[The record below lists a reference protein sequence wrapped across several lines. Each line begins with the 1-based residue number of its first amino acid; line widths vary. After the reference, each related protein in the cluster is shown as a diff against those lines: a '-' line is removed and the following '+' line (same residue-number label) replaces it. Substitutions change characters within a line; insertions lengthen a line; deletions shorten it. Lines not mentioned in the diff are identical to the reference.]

1 MERNE
6 KFYVGQKVKITANT
20 CHHGLEIGSVVTLE
34 AVTKYEDGD
43 WDLYH
48 DGWVFDQDD
57 CEPQENLE

>member
-1 MERNE
+1 VKQNE

-20 CHHGLEIGSVVTLE
+20 CCHPFEIGSVVTLE
-34 AVTKYEDGD
+34 AVKECSDGS

-57 CEPQENLE
+57 CEPIEET